1 MLGLCCFSD
10 PSRRGRGLLILDPI
24 LRKAPLL
31 KRVASQI
38 FRSGLFFDSAWPGFA
53 GFHAIGPSG
62 MILTKMSDFEV
73 RHAVRVG
80 GGRPRFDL

>member
-1 MLGLCCFSD
+1 MLGLCCFSAQGH
-10 PSRRGRGLLILDPI
+10 RGRGLLILYPI

-38 FRSGLFFDSAWPGFA
+38 FRSGLFSGSPESAVIW
-53 GFHAIGPSG
+53 IGTYRVNPP
-62 MILTKMSDFEV
+62 KMSDFEV

-80 GGRPRFDL
+80 GGRSRFDL

>member
-1 MLGLCCFSD
+1 MLGLCCFSA
-10 PSRRGRGLLILDPI
+10 PKQWFLPLLKPI

-38 FRSGLFFDSAWPGFA
+38 FRSGLFFASAGLGFA
-53 GFHAIGPSG
+53 GHHDMGPSVK
-62 MILTKMSDFEV
+62 ILTKMSDFEV

>member
-1 MLGLCCFSD
+1 MPGLCCFSAQGH
-10 PSRRGRGLLILDPI
+10 RGGGLLILDPI

-38 FRSGLFFDSAWPGFA
+38 FRPGLFSDSPNSAVFCLGTNLVNLP
-53 GFHAIGPSG
+53 
-62 MILTKMSDFEV
+62 KMSDFGV

-80 GGRPRFDL
+80 GGRSRFDL